1 MEVLTPL
8 VVGVLV
14 AFFTGVQ
21 IWISKGRFDLIDE
34 RFTQVDKRF
43 EQVDKRF
50 EQVERRLELLS
61 ADMAQLRA
69 DLLQVALASRPH
81 PQTG

>member
-1 MEVLTPL
+1 MEEGMEVLTPL

-21 IWISKGRFDLIDE
+21 IWISKGRFDLID
-34 RFTQVDKRF
+34 KRF
-43 EQVDKRF
+43 EQVDRRF

-61 ADMAQLRA
+61 ADMTQLRA